1 MKNGR
6 TNFETLIWGIQH
18 IAENHGF
25 RALTENWEEDGEVA
39 ICGNNIPTLMDVQM
53 LCEDIGIDEEYI
65 ATNQYGIDVY
75 IPSEWHETI
84 ANDVFDG
91 DCFWQRIVSK

>member
-25 RALTENWEEDGEVA
+25 NALTENWEEDGEVA
-39 ICGNNIPTLMDVQM
+39 ICGNNVPTLMDVKM
-53 LCEDIGIDEEYI
+53 LCEDVGIDEEYI

-75 IPSEWHETI
+75 IPSDWYETI

-91 DCFWQRIVSK
+91 DCMWERAF

>member
-6 TNFETLIWGIQH
+6 TNFETLIWGVQH
-18 IAENHGF
+18 IAENHHF
-25 RALTENWEEDGEVA
+25 TALTENWEEDGEVA

-53 LCEDIGIDEEYI
+53 LCEDIGIDKECI

-75 IPSEWHETI
+75 IPSDWYETI
-84 ANDVFDG
+84 AHDVFDG
-91 DCFWQRIVSK
+91 ECMWQRVI